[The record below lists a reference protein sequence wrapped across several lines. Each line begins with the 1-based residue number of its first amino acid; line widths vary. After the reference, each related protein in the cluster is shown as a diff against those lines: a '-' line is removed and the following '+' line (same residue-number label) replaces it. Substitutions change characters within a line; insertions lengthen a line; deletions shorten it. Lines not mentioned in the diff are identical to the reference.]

1 MDNKGIQINLHDLN
15 KAVIQQLPNIEKET
29 AINLLKDY
37 VNKIYSFTEYLMLLS
52 NENRDYTVIKLDKEN
67 NKDKQKHID
76 LIAEELC
83 SIILTR
89 GEIKDID
96 TPEHEDCGEATLD
109 IWTSNGFYKMFNY
122 NWGVVNI

>member
-29 AINLLKDY
+29 VINLLKDY
-37 VNKIYSFTEYLMLLS
+37 VNKIYGFTEYLMLLS

-67 NKDKQKHID
+67 NKDRQKHID
-76 LIAEELC
+76 LITETLC

-96 TPEHEDCGEATLD
+96 TPEHGDCGEATLD